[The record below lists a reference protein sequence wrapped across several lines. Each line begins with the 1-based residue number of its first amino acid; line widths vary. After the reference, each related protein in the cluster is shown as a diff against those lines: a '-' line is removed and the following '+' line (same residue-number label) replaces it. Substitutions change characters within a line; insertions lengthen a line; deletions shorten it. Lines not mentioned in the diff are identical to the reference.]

1 MKCMHCG
8 ADLPEDQ
15 LICPS
20 CGREIQIVPDY
31 NPLDDM
37 LTAQLKGGI
46 TQTMSLHLGEQEKQ
60 DVSYSGAVNPVYER
74 RESVG
79 GETRCVGN
87 SGSVGRRQ
95 QETVTRRGR
104 DAVVRR
110 SDVRPATGRVGQR
123 EDAREQTRRA
133 YEEERRLRRMRAEK
147 RKERARKKRRKMLLM
162 LLAGCIVLAGLIFLF
177 YQNSYTGKVK
187 KGYRL
192 LAASEYENALTVF
205 EKAASG
211 SPKKA
216 EAYTGISK
224 VYIAK
229 DDLDQAEEVFTDEI
243 AKQSGNAEIY
253 RAAVEFYI
261 DTGKGKAIY
270 YTTDGSEPTTSS
282 TKYTE
287 PIKIGEGETTVKAI
301 SVNKKGIPSLT
312 ESKTYKV
319 EFPIADAPAV
329 TPSTGQYNHVQSISV
344 VVPDKYT
351 AYYTTDG
358 SDPDPEN
365 NSATQEY
372 TGPIVMPAGSTIFSF
387 VLQDQKGRLSDV
399 TRRNYELNTD

>member
-1 MKCMHCG
+1 MHCG

-46 TQTMSLHLGEQEKQ
+46 TQTMSVHLGEQEKQ
-60 DVSYSGAVNPVYER
+60 DVSYSGAANPVYER

-147 RKERARKKRRKMLLM
+147 RKERARKKRRNCSAISFSIYFIDFINIKIFIDTIFIRKCNYCFLVSI
-162 LLAGCIVLAGLIFLF
+162 IVIFLCHNSNSLQLLF
-177 YQNSYTGKVK
+177 YC
-187 KGYRL
+187 
-192 LAASEYENALTVF
+192 
-205 EKAASG
+205 
-211 SPKKA
+211 
-216 EAYTGISK
+216 
-224 VYIAK
+224 YIY
-229 DDLDQAEEVFTDEI
+229 FFCI
-243 AKQSGNAEIY
+243 
-253 RAAVEFYI
+253 
-261 DTGKGKAIY
+261 
-270 YTTDGSEPTTSS
+270 
-282 TKYTE
+282 
-287 PIKIGEGETTVKAI
+287 
-301 SVNKKGIPSLT
+301 
-312 ESKTYKV
+312 
-319 EFPIADAPAV
+319 
-329 TPSTGQYNHVQSISV
+329 SISGI
-344 VVPDKYT
+344 YIYFT
-351 AYYTTDG
+351 FAL
-358 SDPDPEN
+358 
-365 NSATQEY
+365 
-372 TGPIVMPAGSTIFSF
+372 FLSF
-387 VLQDQKGRLSDV
+387 NLSCF
-399 TRRNYELNTD
+399 